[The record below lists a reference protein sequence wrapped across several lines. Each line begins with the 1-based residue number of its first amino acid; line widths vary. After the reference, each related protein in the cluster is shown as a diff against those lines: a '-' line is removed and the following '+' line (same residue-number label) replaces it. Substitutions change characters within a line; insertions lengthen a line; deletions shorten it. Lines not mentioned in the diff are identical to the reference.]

1 MASKSNI
8 ESLEELIIKVI
19 VAIRK
24 SQKRPHKIR
33 INDFT
38 KIFLEKSGIRM
49 VYFGREWNSLRKMAL
64 FIISLQNMEIP
75 LIFPIKEPEVV
86 LSPID
91 QFLSKFPE

>member
-1 MASKSNI
+1 MTSKSNI

-33 INDFT
+33 IYDFT

-49 VYFGREWNSLRKMAL
+49 VYFGRE
-64 FIISLQNMEIP
+64 
-75 LIFPIKEPEVV
+75 
-86 LSPID
+86 
-91 QFLSKFPE
+91 

>member
-38 KIFLEKSGIRM
+38 KIFLENSGIRM
-49 VYFGREWNSLRKMAL
+49 IYFGKEWNSLRKMAL

>member
-1 MASKSNI
+1 MTSKSNI

-49 VYFGREWNSLRKMAL
+49 VYFGRE
-64 FIISLQNMEIP
+64 
-75 LIFPIKEPEVV
+75 
-86 LSPID
+86 
-91 QFLSKFPE
+91 

>member
-1 MASKSNI
+1 MTSKSNI

-49 VYFGREWNSLRKMAL
+49 IYFGKEWNSLRKMAL

>member
-75 LIFPIKEPEVV
+75 LIFLIKEPEVV